1 MRVRKKELFEY
12 MSRIIGIDLGTT
24 NSCVAA
30 LERDTPVIIPNLNGN
45 RTTPSIV
52 AANKAGDILVGE
64 AAKRQASINPKH
76 TITSI
81 KRDMGKNQQITMG
94 DKKYTPQEISAEILK
109 YLKNAAEE
117 FYNEVITD
125 AIITV
130 PAYFT
135 DAQRQATKEAGIL
148 AGLKVDRIINEPTA
162 AALAYGLNKKD
173 NANIIVYDLGGGTF
187 DISILRLNDGLFE
200 VAATSG
206 NNHLGGNDFDTLLAT
221 FIRDQF
227 MEDNGVD
234 LFDDITTRMRLF
246 GAVEAAKKEL
256 SSSPSTTI
264 NIPYITIVP
273 SGPLHLEVTITRK
286 EFENLIKPL
295 IEETIQLLTQTVKEA
310 ELEYSDIDHI
320 LLVGGSTRIP
330 MIADMITDLTGI
342 NPSKNINPDECV
354 AMGAAIQ
361 GAIIS
366 GDVKDLLL
374 LDVTPLSLGVEVQGG
389 LFSRIIDKNTTI
401 PYKGHKI
408 FSTAVDNQKEVSIKV
423 YQGER
428 EMAQSNK
435 FLGEFILGDIDPAPR
450 GVPQIDVIFD
460 IDINGIVNIS
470 AVNVQNGTQHS
481 ITIANEKMSEEEL
494 QKILDDSTANAKKDA
509 VMKENVQAIND
520 AKVAMEYASKV
531 LADKGNTAPDK
542 FVKAIKALMREL
554 NANILAE
561 DLVKIKENTA
571 ELNEMASS
579 LVTAKIDESAAN
591 EKANKQKMKR
601 PK

>member
-1 MRVRKKELFEY
+1 MP
-12 MSRIIGIDLGTT
+12 RIIGIDLGTT
-24 NSCVAA
+24 NSCIAA
-30 LERDTPVIIPNLNGN
+30 LERDIPVIVTNPSGN

-64 AAKRQASINPKH
+64 AAKRQASANPKH

-81 KRDMGKNQQITMG
+81 KRDMGKTHKITMG
-94 DKKYTPQEISAEILK
+94 DKQYYPHEISAEILR
-109 YLKNAAEE
+109 YLKSAAEE
-117 FYNEVITD
+117 HYGEVITD

-135 DAQRQATKEAGIL
+135 DAQRLATKEAGII

-200 VAATSG
+200 VMATSG
-206 NNHLGGNDFDTLLAT
+206 NNHLGGNDFDDLLAGY
-221 FIRDQF
+221 IRDQF
-227 MEDNGVD
+227 MEENGVD
-234 LFDDITTRMRLF
+234 LFDDINSRMRLF
-246 GAVEAAKKEL
+246 EAAEAAKREL
-256 SSSPSTTI
+256 SVTTSTTL
-264 NIPYITIVP
+264 NVPYITITS
-273 SGPLHLEVTITRK
+273 SGPLHLNITITRK
-286 EFENLIKPL
+286 EFEELIRPL
-295 IEETIQLLTQTVKEA
+295 IAETIELLTKTTKEA
-310 ELEYSDIDHI
+310 ELEYANIDHI
-320 LLVGGSTRIP
+320 LFVGGSTRIP
-330 MIADMITDLTGI
+330 MIANMITDLTGI
-342 NPSKNINPDECV
+342 APSKNINPDECV

-389 LFSRIIDKNTTI
+389 IFSRIIDKNTTI
-401 PYKGHKI
+401 PFRGHKI
-408 FSTAVDNQKEVSIKV
+408 FSTAVDNQKEVNIKV

-435 FLGEFILGDIDPAPR
+435 LLGEFILGNIDPAPR

-470 AVNVQNGTQHS
+470 AVNVQNGTQQS
-481 ITIANEKMSEEEL
+481 ITIADKKMSEDEIK
-494 QKILDDSTANAKKDA
+494 KILDDSAINAKKDA
-509 VMKENVQAIND
+509 TMKENIEAIND
-520 AKVAMEYASKV
+520 ARTAIEYASKV
-531 LADKGNTAPDK
+531 LIQREKDISDK
-542 FVKAIKALMREL
+542 FAKSVKALIREL
-554 NANILAE
+554 NANIAQE
-561 DLVKIKENTA
+561 NVIKIKENTA

-579 LVTAKIDESAAN
+579 IITSQLDPST
-591 EKANKQKMKR
+591 ANKVANDKKMQR
-601 PK
+601 PKS